1 MTAEEK
7 ARELYPYEIK
17 GSFYWA
23 QQILKQ
29 EGFID
34 GANWQA
40 SQHEWVKCSDR
51 LPTEEDAVDGR
62 FELAMWSGEES
73 SWQVY
78 FCKFRELPLLM
89 EEDEHGLYWRTPL
102 PNNFPPPKTEI

>member
-1 MTAEEK
+1 
-7 ARELYPYEIK
+7 
-17 GSFYWA
+17 
-23 QQILKQ
+23 
-29 EGFID
+29 
-34 GANWQA
+34 
-40 SQHEWVKCSDR
+40 
-51 LPTEEDAVDGR
+51 
-62 FELAMWSGEES
+62 MWSGEES